1 MRKTLY
7 SIVLAGVWLTA
18 CTEAGPVVQDAATY
32 SVSLT
37 SDIVYGEGLGYDPR
51 GDDERVA
58 LPLKLDVYTP
68 ENTAERRPVF
78 VWIHGGGFTGGS
90 KTADDIEAVADFYA
104 TRGWVFVS
112 LNYRTTEVM
121 GDGYDLCKGDAAP
134 DYEEAVAYYQGITP
148 PEWTRYS
155 CAQTEN
161 RLNFHQSIAMY
172 AAQRDAKAALR
183 WVVSNAS
190 AYNIDVNHITVG
202 GNSAGAI
209 TAATLGITDEDD
221 FRDEI
226 PAEDDPTLATTH
238 LSESYTVQSIVWYWG
253 ARHKLTLFEGVYGI
267 DPYDSADPALFM
279 AHGLAEKPE
288 ESPTPYTEAEAMQ
301 TIYDGLGL
309 HNELYLLDCDI
320 ETDPE
325 CPFEDGW
332 GHSAWDATVDG
343 RSLTELAFAFIVDHQ
358 GLAVE

>member
-1 MRKTLY
+1 MRKTVY

-37 SDIVYGEGLGYDPR
+37 QDIVYGEGLGYDPR
-51 GDDERVA
+51 GDDERMA
-58 LPLKLDVYTP
+58 LPLKLDVYAP
-68 ENTAERRPVF
+68 ENTADRRPVF

-90 KTADDIEAVADFYA
+90 KTADDIEEMADFYA
-104 TRGWVFVS
+104 TRDWVFVS

-121 GDGYDLCKGDAAP
+121 GDGYEFCKGDAAP

-155 CAQTEN
+155 CAGTEN

-190 AYNIDVNHITVG
+190 TYNIDVNHITVG

-209 TAATLGITDEDD
+209 TAAPSGLQMRMRFEMKFPQRMTPLWRPPIFLPPTRCKVSCGI
-221 FRDEI
+221 
-226 PAEDDPTLATTH
+226 
-238 LSESYTVQSIVWYWG
+238 G
-253 ARHKLTLFEGVYGI
+253 ARDTSSPCLRVCMKSIHTTAQI
-267 DPYDSADPALFM
+267 PRSSWPM
-279 AHGLAEKPE
+279 A
-288 ESPTPYTEAEAMQ
+288 SP
-301 TIYDGLGL
+301 
-309 HNELYLLDCDI
+309 
-320 ETDPE
+320 
-325 CPFEDGW
+325 
-332 GHSAWDATVDG
+332 
-343 RSLTELAFAFIVDHQ
+343 RSQ
-358 GLAVE
+358 KSP

>member
-18 CTEAGPVVQDAATY
+18 CTEAGPVVQDEATY

-37 SDIVYGEGLGYDPR
+37 PDIVYGEGLGYDPR

-58 LPLKLDVYTP
+58 LPLKLDVYTCLKILRNADP
-68 ENTAERRPVF
+68 CC

-134 DYEEAVAYYQGITP
+134 DYGEAVAYYQGITP

-172 AAQRDAKAALR
+172 TAQRDAKPR
-183 WVVSNAS
+183 C
-190 AYNIDVNHITVG
+190 
-202 GNSAGAI
+202 AGLSQ
-209 TAATLGITDEDD
+209 T
-221 FRDEI
+221 R
-226 PAEDDPTLATTH
+226 PRTT
-238 LSESYTVQSIVWYWG
+238 S
-253 ARHKLTLFEGVYGI
+253 
-267 DPYDSADPALFM
+267 M
-279 AHGLAEKPE
+279 
-288 ESPTPYTEAEAMQ
+288 
-301 TIYDGLGL
+301 
-309 HNELYLLDCDI
+309 
-320 ETDPE
+320 
-325 CPFEDGW
+325 
-332 GHSAWDATVDG
+332 
-343 RSLTELAFAFIVDHQ
+343 
-358 GLAVE
+358 